1 MLAQAAALHLLLSI
15 SFKLSAQAATAVTGP
30 IYLVIGGRSLA
41 QASSAGRMVWRLGEG
56 NAEQKSARDN
66 ERRSDII
73 WHTPAALYTLTAVAA
88 PAEEQVAA
96 WVSKV

>member
-1 MLAQAAALHLLLSI
+1 
-15 SFKLSAQAATAVTGP
+15 
-30 IYLVIGGRSLA
+30 
-41 QASSAGRMVWRLGEG
+41 MVWRLGEG

-73 WHTPAALYTLTAVAA
+73 WHTPASLYTLTAVAA